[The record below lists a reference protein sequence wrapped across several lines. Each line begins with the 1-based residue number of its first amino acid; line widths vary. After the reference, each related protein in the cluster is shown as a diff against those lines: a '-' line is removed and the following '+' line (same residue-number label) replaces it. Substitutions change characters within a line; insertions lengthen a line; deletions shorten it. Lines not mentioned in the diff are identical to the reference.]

1 MPMPSDPLGLPMA
14 QRNERSGLILLAL
27 LNLKPGQNWSEAEAP
42 LLGITPI
49 MEFAAKQYGKNY
61 APNTRETVRRF
72 TVHQF
77 IESGLVIA
85 NPDKKDRPI
94 NSPHNVYQV
103 EASALEL
110 LRTFGT
116 AEWEQSVAVYL
127 ASTQTL
133 KERYAQEREM
143 LRIPIQITPGQI
155 ITLSPGGQNV
165 LVERIMEDFCPHY
178 LPGSKLLYVGD
189 TDNKFAYFDQQ
200 GLTALGVTVD
210 EHGKMPDVIVHHTLK
225 NWLILIEA
233 VTSHG
238 PVNAK
243 RHEELK
249 HLFRASSAGL
259 VFVTTFLTRKAFAP
273 YAADISWETEV
284 WFADS
289 PTHLIHFNGER
300 FLGPY

>member
-1 MPMPSDPLGLPMA
+1 MLPTLG
-14 QRNERSGLILLAL
+14 
-27 LNLKPGQNWSEAEAP
+27 KPFGGS
-42 LLGITPI
+42 L
-49 MEFAAKQYGKNY
+49 
-61 APNTRETVRRF
+61 F

-77 IESGLVIA
+77 LEAGLLIA

-94 NSPHNVYQV
+94 NSPHNVYQI
-103 EASALEL
+103 EGSALEL

-116 AEWEQSVAVYL
+116 AEWEQSLAVYL
-127 ASTQTL
+127 APTQTL
-133 KERYAQEREM
+133 KERYAHEREM
-143 LRIPIQITPGQI
+143 IRIPIQITPGRT

-165 LVERIMEDFCPHY
+165 LVERIIEDFCPHY

-189 TDNKFAYFDQQ
+189 TDNKFAYFDQP

-210 EHGKMPDVIVHHTLK
+210 EHGKMPDIIVHHTSK
-225 NWLILIEA
+225 NWLILIEV

-249 HLFRASSAGL
+249 HLFRESSAGL